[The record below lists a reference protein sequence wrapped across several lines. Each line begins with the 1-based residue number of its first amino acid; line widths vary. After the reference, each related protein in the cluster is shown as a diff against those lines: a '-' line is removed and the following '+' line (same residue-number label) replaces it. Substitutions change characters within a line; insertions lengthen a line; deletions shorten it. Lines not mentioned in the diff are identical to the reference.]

1 MYVSS
6 DKKKRDRLNL
16 SFCTPAGVRTLDT
29 LIKSQVLYQLSYG
42 CIYQRIKSA
51 FLDLRLQKYN
61 VFFEPPNFFP
71 YFFNFISSYLF
82 FRTFRTGYRDT
93 LNWLSG
99 HFELIIRTGCPGHPD
114 GVSGPS
120 GQSVRPHPDKVS
132 GPPSDRQTPFN
143 ASFIVFVHH
152 SSCLM
157 PNDFGMGVFTSFF
170 VSLFPHFAS
179 FFEGKT
185 SI

>member
-1 MYVSS
+1 MSVSS
-6 DKKKRDRLNL
+6 DKKKKDRLNL
-16 SFCTPAGVRTLDT
+16 SLCTPAGVRTLDT

-99 HFELIIRTGCPGHPD
+99 HFEQVIRTSCPGHPD
-114 GVSGPS
+114 RVSGPS

-143 ASFIVFVHH
+143 AQFIKFIHH
-152 SSCLM
+152 S
-157 PNDFGMGVFTSFF
+157 
-170 VSLFPHFAS
+170 
-179 FFEGKT
+179 
-185 SI
+185 